1 MGPNLLPSPTVTKAV
16 QTQLLSQQSNGYMIS
31 YGAQQARSA
40 IAKKYSLPH
49 IQCTED
55 DVVITSGCSGALD
68 ISICA
73 LLNEGDNFLIPRP
86 GFSFYETLASRYG
99 FRCKFYNL
107 LPDAE
112 WQIDV
117 DHLESLI
124 DDRTKC
130 ILINNPSNPCGSVLR
145 KPNLLNVLRVAESYS
160 LPIVSDEIY
169 EGMVYDSNC
178 DADSFYSVASLTRK
192 VPVLTL
198 SGLSKQ
204 YLVPGWRVGWIVVH
218 DPVGAFVKV
227 KTALQKLS
235 TVLLGANSLCQA
247 AIPSI
252 LIETPTSYYQELNGK
267 LKQQGQLMYEQF
279 AKIDGLT
286 PIKARGA
293 MYLMVKIELDQ
304 FHGIKDDI
312 DFARKLLQEQA
323 VLCLPGAIF
332 NMPNY
337 FRAVIC
343 PPPHIIEEI
352 GRRMSTFC
360 RKYSFRGKVVLSSKL

>member
-1 MGPNLLPSPTVTKAV
+1 MASMSTKNKIREIVDQIDMTAVPKDKEFISIAIGDPTKFPNLLPSSTVTKAV

-73 LLNEGDNFLIPRP
+73 LLNKGDNFLIPRP

-99 FRCKFYNL
+99 FKCKFYNL

-178 DADSFYSVASLTRK
+178 DADKFCSVASLTQK

-218 DPVGAFVKV
+218 DPIGAFVKV

-235 TVLLGANSLCQA
+235 TVLLG
-247 AIPSI
+247 
-252 LIETPTSYYQELNGK
+252 
-267 LKQQGQLMYEQF
+267 M
-279 AKIDGLT
+279 
-286 PIKARGA
+286 
-293 MYLMVKIELDQ
+293 
-304 FHGIKDDI
+304 
-312 DFARKLLQEQA
+312 
-323 VLCLPGAIF
+323 
-332 NMPNY
+332 
-337 FRAVIC
+337 
-343 PPPHIIEEI
+343 
-352 GRRMSTFC
+352 
-360 RKYSFRGKVVLSSKL
+360 

>member
-1 MGPNLLPSPTVTKAV
+1 MVFQYTLLLRIFQYILSLS
-16 QTQLLSQQSNGYMIS
+16 LL
-31 YGAQQARSA
+31 
-40 IAKKYSLPH
+40 L
-49 IQCTED
+49 D
-55 DVVITSGCSGALD
+55 TS
-68 ISICA
+68 
-73 LLNEGDNFLIPRP
+73 
-86 GFSFYETLASRYG
+86 
-99 FRCKFYNL
+99 
-107 LPDAE
+107 
-112 WQIDV
+112 
-117 DHLESLI
+117 
-124 DDRTKC
+124 
-130 ILINNPSNPCGSVLR
+130 
-145 KPNLLNVLRVAESYS
+145 
-160 LPIVSDEIY
+160 
-169 EGMVYDSNC
+169 
-178 DADSFYSVASLTRK
+178 
-192 VPVLTL
+192 
-198 SGLSKQ
+198 
-204 YLVPGWRVGWIVVH
+204 
-218 DPVGAFVKV
+218 
-227 KTALQKLS
+227 
-235 TVLLGANSLCQA
+235 GANSLCQA

-252 LIETPTSYYQELNGK
+252 LFETPTSYYQELNGK

-360 RKYSFRGKVVLSSKL
+360 RKYSSRGKELLSSKL